1 MNPARASS
9 CTARRLSSLG
19 RLLPIALLLLTACS
33 RSPAL
38 HRDGGALAGE
48 QALPLTTVVAAGHR
62 YVVSADLGLGRP
74 VPLMVHGNAALY
86 LSLTHAVGEQLIGGP
101 VRKLEDYGY
110 SAKGRG
116 VADVPLLRLG
126 SLRLFNL
133 RSVPVFDFDE
143 EADSVIQ
150 GMVGVAFL
158 TAQRAA
164 VDFTRD
170 ALILGVP
177 PAARAE
183 PGLMRQGY
191 RCVRMSV
198 SARHQVTVPV
208 FFPALGRE
216 IPVTPSTV
224 ANALTLHQRLFA
236 GRVPMRKAPSPDL
249 SPRGTTPEE
258 FLSDRVEFAVAG
270 APLSSPAAF
279 EDFAE
284 YADTT
289 EAALDSYGMLGYDWM
304 KEHGAVLDYA
314 NRLLYFKP

>member
-9 CTARRLSSLG
+9 RAARRLFRLG
-19 RLLPIALLLLTACS
+19 RLLPIPLLLVAACS
-33 RSPAL
+33 RGPAL
-38 HRDGGALAGE
+38 HRAGGAIAGE
-48 QALPLTTVVAAGHR
+48 QVVPLATVVASGHR
-62 YVVSADLGLGRP
+62 YVASADLGLGKP

-86 LSLTHAVGEQLIGGP
+86 LSLTHAVGERLIGGP
-101 VRKLEDYGY
+101 VRKLENFGY
-110 SAKGRG
+110 SSKGRG
-116 VADVPLLRLG
+116 AVDVPLLRLG
-126 SLRLFNL
+126 GLRLSDL
-133 RSVPVFDFDE
+133 HAVPVFDFDE
-143 EADSVIQ
+143 RADSVIQ
-150 GMVGVAFL
+150 GMLGVSFL

-177 PAARAE
+177 TAREADA
-183 PGLMRQGY
+183 GLLRRGY
-191 RCVRMSV
+191 RCVRLSIT
-198 SARHQVTVPV
+198 AQHRVTIPV
-208 FFPALGRE
+208 YFPALGRE

-236 GRVPMRKAPSPDL
+236 GRLPMRKAPSPDL

-270 APLSSPAAF
+270 ARLSSPASF

-289 EAALDSYGMLGYDWM
+289 EAALESYGMLGYDWM

-314 NRLLYFKP
+314 NRVLYFKP